1 MAFRLRSYFTVLL
14 LIILLFETSSCGLLQ
29 SSEGGTQQYPYMM
42 AKHVHMRRALQEF
55 IQDYENGGPNPKHD
69 PKKGKPG
76 GKGP

>member
-1 MAFRLRSYFTVLL
+1 MAFRLRSYFTILL
-14 LIILLFETSSCGLLQ
+14 LIILLFETSSCMIQ
-29 SSEGGTQQYPYMM
+29 SSESGTQHPYLMT
-42 AKHVHMRRALQEF
+42 KHVRMRRALQEF